1 VENTR
6 AKIIEVLRRR
16 REVTVEE
23 LTRELDLAPATV
35 RRHLDILQRDGHITP
50 RSVRRETGRPHYAF
64 SLTERGHDLLP
75 HHYIRVAGRL
85 LNEIV
90 SLRPQETAGRN
101 GSELAGIVLGRLA
114 EGIVDAC
121 APRVTGRTLEER
133 VDQAIAA
140 LADEGLVFEAAEHP
154 EGFVVEAVDC
164 LCCRISENGG
174 GVCGRDQRLLSR
186 LLDAEVEPDISEE
199 AGSCAYIVKPRVT
212 GVATQGV

>member
-1 VENTR
+1 VEWRKR

-50 RSVRRETGRPHYAF
+50 RPVRRETGRPHYAF

-114 EGIVDAC
+114 EGIVDTC
-121 APRVTGRTLEER
+121 SPRVTGHTLKER
-133 VDQAIAA
+133 VDQAVAA
-140 LADEGLVFEAAEHP
+140 LADEGLVFEAEAP
-154 EGFVVEAVDC
+154 EACCEA
-164 LCCRISENGG
+164 RRSAATPENGG
-174 GVCGRDQRLLSR
+174 GVR
-186 LLDAEVEPDISEE
+186 
-199 AGSCAYIVKPRVT
+199 T
-212 GVATQGV
+212 